1 MTSPDS
7 NQSVDELIANAGD
20 RLTPTDRRIA
30 QEVSSDPS
38 LLVFGTVSD
47 LASKAGT
54 SRPSVSRFASK
65 LGFEGY
71 AQLQQ
76 WARNGVSEQLSR
88 PGDRLRRQG
97 EAMADA
103 RRSMRQSIADVL
115 ATLDDAQLGRLA
127 EPIVRAPRVWILSG
141 ESSLA
146 GAHALHSGL
155 AMLRSGVRLVEAH
168 HVGRDLS
175 TASRGDAAVIIDF
188 ARYRRH
194 TVAAAQALAG
204 SGVEILAITDGPLSP
219 LASAASVWCELR
231 VPAVGPFDSSLP
243 TVAAAELLVIDVARR
258 LGPRALEQID
268 RLERS
273 WSATGTYM
281 DSGDPA

>member
-1 MTSPDS
+1 
-7 NQSVDELIANAGD
+7 VDELIASVGD
-20 RLTPTDRRIA
+20 RLTPTERRIA
-30 QEVSSDPS
+30 QEMSSDPS

-47 LASKAGT
+47 LATRVGT
-54 SRPSVSRFASK
+54 SRPSISRFASK

-71 AQLQQ
+71 AELQR
-76 WARNGVSEQLSR
+76 WARNGVSERLSR

-97 EAMADA
+97 DAIADA
-103 RRSMRQSIADVL
+103 RGSMGRSIAEAL
-115 ATLDDAQLGRLA
+115 ATLDGAQLERLA
-127 EPIVRAPRVWILSG
+127 VPIVRAPRVWILSG

-155 AMLRSGVRLVEAH
+155 AMLRPGVRLVEAH

-175 TASRGDAAVIIDF
+175 TASPGDAAVIIDF

-194 TVAAAQALAG
+194 TVVAARALRG
-204 SGVEILAITDGPLSP
+204 SGVDILAITDGPLSP
-219 LASAASVWCELR
+219 LAPLASAWCELR

-243 TVAAAELLVIDVARR
+243 AVAAAELLVIDVARR

-268 RLERS
+268 RLEEY
-273 WSATGTYM
+273 WSATETYEET
-281 DSGDPA
+281 DDA